1 VRRERDI
8 RAICA
13 RHPRDIHATEFAVL
27 RDIFPKIA
35 A

>member
-1 VRRERDI
+1 MCDVSATSERF
-8 RAICA
+8 A
-13 RHPRDIHATEFAVL
+13 RDIHATEFAVL